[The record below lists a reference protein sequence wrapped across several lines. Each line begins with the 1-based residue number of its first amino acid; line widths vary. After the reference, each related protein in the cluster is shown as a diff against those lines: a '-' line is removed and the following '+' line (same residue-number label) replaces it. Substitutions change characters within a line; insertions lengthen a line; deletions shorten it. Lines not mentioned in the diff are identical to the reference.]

1 MIDRFF
7 VYRRVK
13 ARLRETAL
21 GAHIDG
27 FAAAQQGHGYLR
39 SSLRFQVRL
48 VAQLG
53 RWLVRRRL
61 SVPDLDESCIERFL
75 RYRKRRRHR
84 RSGANVLSD
93 LLSHLRNSKVV
104 GGPHPMKR
112 ATPQA
117 VQLRSYDDYL
127 HERRLA
133 RSTRAN
139 YQRVA
144 RAFLADTDRR
154 LAKLTADDI
163 TKFVFRH
170 ARRYPRSAQF
180 VTTGLRSFLR
190 YLRLEDVIRT
200 DLAAAVPS
208 VASRRFEH
216 LPAFLELDEV
226 KRLLRS
232 TTPRTG
238 GSYRDHAILVLLV
251 RLGLRA
257 GEVADL
263 TLSDLDWERGEITV
277 RGKSG
282 CHTLPLPREVGE
294 VVARYL
300 RHERPPC
307 ETRVVFVRCRAP
319 HVGFAHSLAISGIVD
334 RALKRSGLQPAHRG
348 AHLLRHTAATLM
360 LRGAATLSEI
370 GDVLRHRR
378 TQTTAIYAHVDVT
391 ALRAV
396 ALPWPRGGRP

>member
-1 MIDRFF
+1 MIDQFF
-7 VYRRVK
+7 VYPRVQ
-13 ARLRETAL
+13 ARLRKGVL
-21 GAHIDG
+21 GGHIDG
-27 FAAAQQGHGYLR
+27 FAAAQQGRGYLR

-53 RWLVRRRL
+53 QWLAARRL
-61 SVPDLDESCIERFL
+61 SVQDVDESCIERFL
-75 RYRKRRRHR
+75 RHRKRRRHR
-84 RSGANVLSD
+84 RAGASVLRD
-93 LLSHLRNSKVV
+93 LLSHLRSSRVI
-104 GGPHPMKR
+104 GPVTTKR

-117 VQLRSYDDYL
+117 VQLRSYDEYL

-133 RSTRAN
+133 RSTRDN
-139 YQRVA
+139 YERVA
-144 RAFLADTDRR
+144 REFLAETDRR
-154 LAKLTADDI
+154 LAALTADDI

-170 ARRYPRSAQF
+170 ARRHPRSAQF

-190 YLRLEDVIRT
+190 YLRLRDMIRI

-208 VASRRFEH
+208 VASRRFEQ
-216 LPAFLELDEV
+216 LPAFLERDEV

-232 TTPRTG
+232 ATPRMG
-238 GSYRDHAILVLLV
+238 GSHRDHAILLLLV

-257 GEVADL
+257 GEVASL
-263 TLSDLDWERGEITV
+263 TLGDLDWDRGEITV

-282 CHTLPLPREVGE
+282 HHTLPLPREVGE
-294 VVARYL
+294 IVARYL

-307 ETRVVFVRCRAP
+307 ETRVVFVRRCAP
-319 HVGFAHSLAISGIVD
+319 HEGFAHSLAVSGVVD
-334 RALKRSGLQPAHRG
+334 RALKRSGLHPAHRG

-360 LRGAATLSEI
+360 LRGAATLAEI

-391 ALRAV
+391 AMRAV
-396 ALPWPRGGRP
+396 ALPWPRGARS

>member
-7 VYRRVK
+7 VYPRVR
-13 ARLRETAL
+13 ARLRKGAL

-27 FAAAQQGHGYLR
+27 FAAAQQGRGYLR
-39 SSLRFQVRL
+39 SSLQFQVRL

-53 RWLVRRRL
+53 QWLVARRL
-61 SVPDLDESCIERFL
+61 SVQDLDESCIEGFL
-75 RYRKRRRHR
+75 RHRKRRRHR
-84 RSGANVLSD
+84 CSGANVLRD
-93 LLSHLRNSKVV
+93 LLSHLRSSRVA
-104 GGPHPMKR
+104 GGPVTTKR
-112 ATPQA
+112 ATPQH
-117 VQLRSYDDYL
+117 VQLRSYDEYL

-144 RAFLADTDRR
+144 REFLAETHRR
-154 LAKLTADDI
+154 LTTLTADDI

-170 ARRYPRSAQF
+170 ARHHPRSAQF

-190 YLRLEDVIRT
+190 YLRLRDVIRA

-208 VASRRFEH
+208 VASRRFER
-216 LPAFLELDEV
+216 LPACLELDEV

-238 GSYRDHAILVLLV
+238 GCHRDHAILLLLV

-257 GEVADL
+257 GEVAGL
-263 TLSDLDWERGEITV
+263 TLGDLDWERGEITV

-282 CHTLPLPREVGE
+282 RHTLPLPREVGE
-294 VVARYL
+294 SVALYL

-307 ETRVVFVRCRAP
+307 ATRVVFVRRRVP
-319 HVGFAHSLAISGIVD
+319 YVGF
-334 RALKRSGLQPAHRG
+334 
-348 AHLLRHTAATLM
+348 
-360 LRGAATLSEI
+360 
-370 GDVLRHRR
+370 
-378 TQTTAIYAHVDVT
+378 
-391 ALRAV
+391 
-396 ALPWPRGGRP
+396 LPSTP